1 MKKEKNDVAIH
12 CTADVLAMLREIDSF
27 GPDQVYSLD
36 DGTYVAYWED
46 TDWNVNKKESEACK
60 VYSSLQPLLFLEG
73 EERTRYGYFYTCID
87 RSGLVDHILNEGN
100 DLDLSMT
107 ISTMI
112 DIPADVG
119 TAAEQEQE
127 GSFDLKVSEEER
139 PQFLADIIDV
149 FDDFLIENDV
159 RIASSDEEMQ
169 ENDVD
174 PEENEAR
181 LYGSDYFQLEEDVAA
196 ALAPWSRRR

>member
-12 CTADVLAMLREIDSF
+12 CTANVLAMLREIDSF
-27 GPDQVYSLD
+27 APQQIYSLD
-36 DGTYVAYWED
+36 DGTYIAYWED
-46 TDWNVNKKESEACK
+46 ADWNVNKKESEACK
-60 VYSSLQPLLFLEG
+60 VYSSLQPLLSLEG
-73 EERTRYGYFYTCID
+73 EERTRYGYFYICID
-87 RSGLVDHILNEGN
+87 RSAIDDHFLSEWN

-107 ISTMI
+107 LSTMI
-112 DIPADVG
+112 DIPADAG
-119 TAAEQEQE
+119 TAAEQGPE

-149 FDDFLIENDV
+149 FDDFLIEKDI
-159 RIASSDEEMQ
+159 RIASSDEEMR

-196 ALAPWSRRR
+196 AIENWNRM

>member
-46 TDWNVNKKESEACK
+46 TEWNVNKKESEACK
-60 VYSSLQPLLFLEG
+60 VYSSLQPLLSLEG
-73 EERTRYGYFYTCID
+73 EERARYGYFYICID
-87 RSGLVDHILNEGN
+87 RSAIDDHFLSEWN
-100 DLDLSMT
+100 DPDLSMT
-107 ISTMI
+107 FSTMI
-112 DIPADVG
+112 DIPAG
-119 TAAEQEQE
+119 ARAALEQGPKEI
-127 GSFDLKVSEEER
+127 FDLKVSEEER
-139 PQFLADIIDV
+139 PQFLADILDV
-149 FDDFLIENDV
+149 FDDFLIEKDI

-169 ENDVD
+169 KNDVD

-196 ALAPWSRRR
+196 AIGNWNRM